1 MTQHL
6 SPDVALAGLAPAAQI
21 GRLTVLVPCDVAH
34 DAVGDFAGVI
44 RRAAPL
50 LRGQRL
56 VVVAMWHSIEPA
68 AGLARAAMPA
78 GMVHVGV
85 RNWNREQ
92 HERAHRFAQ
101 EAVAIAQECGLD
113 ATSEV
118 RLVAGGWAANVAA
131 VAGERGA
138 EVVMLAHAR
147 RAQRLARLLRRAQK
161 DAGGPAQLL
170 LVAG

>member
-1 MTQHL
+1 MTRW
-6 SPDVALAGLAPAAQI
+6 AE
-21 GRLTVLVPCDVAH
+21 
-34 DAVGDFAGVI
+34 FAGAI

-131 VAGERGA
+131 VADERGA
-138 EVVMLAHAR
+138 EVIVLAHAR
-147 RAQRLARLLRRAQK
+147 RARRLARLLRRAQK

>member
-6 SPDVALAGLAPAAQI
+6 SPDVALLGLAPAAQV
-21 GRLTVLVPCDVAH
+21 GRLTVLVPCDVAY
-34 DAVGDFAGVI
+34 DAVGEFAGAI
-44 RRAAPL
+44 RRAAP

-56 VVVAMWHSIEPA
+56 VVLAMWHSIEPA

-78 GMVHVGV
+78 GILHVGV

-118 RLVAGGWAANVAA
+118 RVVAAGWAAKVAA

-138 EVVMLAHAR
+138 EVIMLAHAR
-147 RAQRLARLLRRAQK
+147 RLARLLRRAQK

-170 LVAG
+170 LVAGDA